1 MQKNTTDQINQLTL
15 LVNGITLSIYFI
27 INHRPSF
34 MLASTLGLNKSQP
47 TKCWQSH
54 FSLFFIFVNLVNTV
68 CSALVSYV
76 ILHKY
81 YKHLCIQIALHNAE
95 STTALTTK
103 TMTFFWSVSQHCIHS
118 SVVVGPFVLQNMVRF
133 NTCTFNNEVFWHLNL
148 QN

>member
-54 FSLFFIFVNLVNTV
+54 FSLFFIFVNLVNTL
-68 CSALVSYV
+68 CNALVLYV
-76 ILHKY
+76 TLHKC
-81 YKHLCIQIALHNAE
+81 YKHLCIQILLYNVGN
-95 STTALTTK
+95 TTPLTTN
-103 TMTFFWSVSQHCIHS
+103 TASPTMSLSSMTFLIGLTTLHPL
-118 SVVVGPFVLQNMVRF
+118 VG
-133 NTCTFNNEVFWHLNL
+133 CSGTFCSTKHGTIQYLYI
-148 QN
+148 